1 MKSSVHVKS
10 IPGSATKGMMKYH
23 VRWFLEDNSPD
34 TAIFHFGTNNLRN
47 NKRAEDIATDIMN
60 LAISVKNGK
69 KIVVASG
76 ITVGNDKIND
86 KGKNVSGWGDRGW
99 VLSHSFFYLCFCL
112 LVSHVLSL
120 F

>member
-1 MKSSVHVKS
+1 M
-10 IPGSATKGMMKYH
+10 
-23 VRWFLEDNSPD
+23 EDNSPD

-69 KIVVASG
+69 KIVEASG

-86 KGKNVSGWGDRGW
+86 KGKNVSGWGDREW
-99 VLSHSFFYLCFCL
+99 VLSHSFFYLCFSL

>member
-10 IPGSATKGMMKYH
+10 IPGSTTKGMMKYH
-23 VRWFLEDNSPD
+23 VRWFFVDNSPH
-34 TAIFHFGTNNLRN
+34 TAIFHFGMNNLRN
-47 NKRAEDIATDIMN
+47 NERAEDIVTDVMN

-86 KGKNVSGWGDRGW
+86 KGKNVSGLGDRGW